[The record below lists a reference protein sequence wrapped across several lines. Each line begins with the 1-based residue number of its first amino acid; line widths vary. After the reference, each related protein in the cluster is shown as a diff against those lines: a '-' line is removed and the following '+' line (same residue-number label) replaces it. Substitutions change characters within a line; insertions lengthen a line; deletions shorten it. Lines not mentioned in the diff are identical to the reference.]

1 MATQG
6 QIAYCERRIQLID
19 QVVDEIIRDG
29 AASATL
35 SAGGGSRSYTRLDL
49 DKLNAERARWAAALR
64 CLKSRTGTGI
74 RHIGRVYR

>member
-19 QVVDEIIRDG
+19 QVIDEIIRDG

-49 DKLNAERARWAAALR
+49 DKLNQERARWAGALR
-64 CLKSRTGTGI
+64 VLKSRSGTGI

>member
-19 QVVDEIIRDG
+19 QVIEEIIRDG

-49 DKLNAERARWAAALR
+49 DKLNQERARWAAALR
-64 CLKSRTGTGI
+64 VLKSRSGTGI